1 MTLEALLAYA
11 HLLAIF
17 TMVVFL
23 ASEAAL
29 CRVEWLNAAV
39 VERLGKIDMVYG
51 IAAGTVL
58 LTGLA
63 RVFLGSKGAAF
74 YAHNPLLYLKL
85 VMFLVIGL
93 ISIKPTL
100 MFVRW
105 RRTLRASGALPDA
118 AEIKKARRLV
128 MVQAHILPFIP
139 LAAVFLARGFGLG
152 PVNPSR
158 HRGNRKTGRRVSAL
172 MSFPHQGVGGLHM
185 GAKAFCVEQ
194 GIFRPVS
201 P

>member
-58 LTGLA
+58 
-63 RVFLGSKGAAF
+63 
-74 YAHNPLLYLKL
+74 
-85 VMFLVIGL
+85 
-93 ISIKPTL
+93 
-100 MFVRW
+100 
-105 RRTLRASGALPDA
+105 
-118 AEIKKARRLV
+118 
-128 MVQAHILPFIP
+128 
-139 LAAVFLARGFGLG
+139 
-152 PVNPSR
+152 
-158 HRGNRKTGRRVSAL
+158 
-172 MSFPHQGVGGLHM
+172 
-185 GAKAFCVEQ
+185 
-194 GIFRPVS
+194 
-201 P
+201 

>member
-1 MTLEALLAYA
+1 MTLESLLAYA

-39 VERLGKIDMVYG
+39 VERLGKVDMVYG
-51 IAAGTVL
+51 IAAGMVL
-58 LTGLA
+58 VTGLA
-63 RVFLGSKGAAF
+63 RVFLGSKGAAW

-85 VMFLVIGL
+85 AMFLVIGL

-105 RRTLRASGALPDA
+105 RRALRASGTLPDA

-128 MVQAHILPFIP
+128 MVQAHIFPLIP
-139 LAAVFLARGFGLG
+139 LAAVFLARGFG
-152 PVNPSR
+152 
-158 HRGNRKTGRRVSAL
+158 
-172 MSFPHQGVGGLHM
+172 
-185 GAKAFCVEQ
+185 
-194 GIFRPVS
+194 
-201 P
+201 

>member
-11 HLLAIF
+11 HLLAIL

-51 IAAGTVL
+51 ISAGLVL

-63 RVFLGSKGAAF
+63 RVFLGSKGAAW

-85 VMFLVIGL
+85 AMFLVIGL

-105 RRTLRASGALPDA
+105 RRALRANGALPDA
-118 AEIKKARRLV
+118 VEVKKARRLV

-139 LAAVFLARGFGLG
+139 LAAVFLARGFG
-152 PVNPSR
+152 
-158 HRGNRKTGRRVSAL
+158 
-172 MSFPHQGVGGLHM
+172 
-185 GAKAFCVEQ
+185 
-194 GIFRPVS
+194 
-201 P
+201 